1 MSRGGIAIAPWPP
14 LGGLA
19 ASPLGGLT
27 SPILTL
33 RGLTSLTV
41 TLIGLLDTSLPAL
54 GGLTSFIVTLGG
66 LISLMTDFRGFT
78 SMVILLG
85 SSTSIA
91 TIALYK
97 EITPPSVLRASQFT
111 LNIHTIT
118 PSNTLDC
125 IRMCH
130 CTKLG

>member
-1 MSRGGIAIAPWPP
+1 M
-14 LGGLA
+14 
-19 ASPLGGLT
+19 
-27 SPILTL
+27 LTL
-33 RGLTSLTV
+33 RGLTSRTV

-66 LISLMTDFRGFT
+66 LISLMTDLKGFS

-91 TIALYK
+91 KISLYRRSTLQSC
-97 EITPPSVLRASQFT
+97 EFT